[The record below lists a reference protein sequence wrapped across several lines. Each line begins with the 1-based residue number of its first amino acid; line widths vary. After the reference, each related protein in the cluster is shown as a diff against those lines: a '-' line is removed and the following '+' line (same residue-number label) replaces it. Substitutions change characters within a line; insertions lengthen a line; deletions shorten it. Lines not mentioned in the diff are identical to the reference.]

1 MNIKNYFYIFCL
13 PLLLLYSCKQ
23 VSSVSEKTPVDY
35 VNPYMGNISHLL
47 VPTYPTIQLPNS
59 MLRVYPERA
68 DFTSI
73 KMKGLPIMMTSHRG
87 KSAFNLSA
95 VQTEANDSIPRVMYY
110 EYDNEV
116 IKPYLYQTHLLNE
129 EIDVKFAPSHQSGI
143 YQLKFE
149 KKVPPYILLSSNN
162 GQLTVKDN
170 IISGFQQIKNSSTKV
185 FIHLE
190 VQENPE
196 IAGAIIKGKM
206 DYKQQTAEGYNATV
220 GMAFPKDTKYVSIRY
235 GISFISTE
243 QAMKNW
249 YREIKNYDLNQIAEY
264 GKRIWNEKLGKIE
277 VSGTSEETKNVF
289 YTSLYR
295 TYERMVCI
303 SEDNKFWSAFDN
315 SVHND
320 SGVPFYTDD
329 WIWDTYRA
337 CHPLRVLIEPKME
350 TDMIRSFIRMAEQM
364 DNFWMPTFPEITG
377 DSRRMNSNHGV
388 ATIIDSYVKGLRD
401 FNIEK
406 AYYACKNAI
415 TEKTLA
421 PWSAQK
427 AGKLDLFYKENG
439 YMPALRPGEKEIIP
453 EVHSFEKRQ
462 PVAVT
467 LGTVYDEWCL
477 SQIAFQLNKKED
489 YKYFSQRSLSYHKL
503 FNPQTKFFHPKDDR
517 GNFITPFN
525 YTTSGGLGAREAY
538 GENNGWVYRW
548 DVPHNIADL
557 INLMG
562 GKNEFVN
569 ELDSTFSTPLGISK
583 YIFYA
588 QLPDHT
594 GNVGMYSMAN
604 EPSLH
609 IPYLYNYAGQP
620 WKTQKSIRTL
630 IDQWFRNDLMG
641 VPGDED
647 GGGMSAFVVFS
658 TLGFYPVTPGLP
670 MYVIGSPFFEKAI
683 IHLGNGKTFK
693 VIAIN
698 NSKTNKYI
706 QSAKLNGKVWNK
718 SWISHK
724 DVIKGGILELT
735 MGNKPNRNWASAD
748 EDIPP
753 SFEMYHP

>member
-1 MNIKNYFYIFCL
+1 
-13 PLLLLYSCKQ
+13 
-23 VSSVSEKTPVDY
+23 
-35 VNPYMGNISHLL
+35 MGNISHLL

-243 QAMKNW
+243 QAMKNL

-320 SGVPFYTDD
+320 SGVPF
-329 WIWDTYRA
+329 IQ
-337 CHPLRVLIEPKME
+337 
-350 TDMIRSFIRMAEQM
+350 MI
-364 DNFWMPTFPEITG
+364 
-377 DSRRMNSNHGV
+377 
-388 ATIIDSYVKGLRD
+388 
-401 FNIEK
+401 
-406 AYYACKNAI
+406 
-415 TEKTLA
+415 
-421 PWSAQK
+421 
-427 AGKLDLFYKENG
+427 
-439 YMPALRPGEKEIIP
+439 
-453 EVHSFEKRQ
+453 
-462 PVAVT
+462 
-467 LGTVYDEWCL
+467 
-477 SQIAFQLNKKED
+477 
-489 YKYFSQRSLSYHKL
+489 
-503 FNPQTKFFHPKDDR
+503 
-517 GNFITPFN
+517 
-525 YTTSGGLGAREAY
+525 
-538 GENNGWVYRW
+538 
-548 DVPHNIADL
+548 
-557 INLMG
+557 
-562 GKNEFVN
+562 
-569 ELDSTFSTPLGISK
+569 
-583 YIFYA
+583 
-588 QLPDHT
+588 
-594 GNVGMYSMAN
+594 
-604 EPSLH
+604 
-609 IPYLYNYAGQP
+609 
-620 WKTQKSIRTL
+620 
-630 IDQWFRNDLMG
+630 
-641 VPGDED
+641 
-647 GGGMSAFVVFS
+647 
-658 TLGFYPVTPGLP
+658 GF
-670 MYVIGSPFFEKAI
+670 
-683 IHLGNGKTFK
+683 
-693 VIAIN
+693 
-698 NSKTNKYI
+698 
-706 QSAKLNGKVWNK
+706 
-718 SWISHK
+718 
-724 DVIKGGILELT
+724 GILTVLAT
-735 MGNKPNRNWASAD
+735 LCG
-748 EDIPP
+748 
-753 SFEMYHP
+753 Y